1 MVFGIV
7 QLYCG
12 KSGEKGFYNN
22 QEIGL
27 ARALRK
33 FGCRTVI
40 IYPKTDIAA
49 RQEEQI
55 EADIRIVYVPAKAIG
70 VHARYDWKVL
80 VEYGIQAAQIGSDN
94 QLFAPSLV
102 KFCDRHHIPIY
113 NYVGTTQSD
122 TNNPLKRQIMNM
134 LYQRNCRMLK
144 KYACFAKTEYI
155 RKALMRLGVTH
166 ARVVPVG
173 LDTSIIP
180 AVTEDVDRIKEE
192 LNIPKGK
199 KIILFVGRI
208 DEYKRPLDAFRLFQK
223 LDDGYYLVMI
233 GTGKLDDQLELLL
246 CHARDLERINWIKK
260 ISNEKIHLYYAV
272 SDYFINLNKNEIFGM
287 SILEAMYQGCTAV
300 VHHAPGPDSIIENG
314 CSGYLVDSDEEML
327 QVILQGQHLD
337 GKKVRERVEKNFLW
351 DTSAEIIYEW
361 LKEICFDEDDLG
373 SK

>member
-1 MVFGIV
+1 MVFGII

-40 IYPKTDIAA
+40 IYPNTDIAA

-55 EADIRIVYVPAKAIG
+55 EADIQIVYVPAKAIG

-80 VEYGIQAAQIGSDN
+80 LKYGIQAAQIGSDN

-102 KFCDRHHIPIY
+102 KFCNRHHIPIY

-122 TNNPLKRQIMNM
+122 TNNPLKKQIMNM

-144 KYACFAKTEYI
+144 KYACFAKTEHI
-155 RKALMRLGVTH
+155 REALMRLGVAH
-166 ARVVPVG
+166 VRVMPVG

-180 AVTEDVDRIKEE
+180 AVTKDVEQIKEE

-223 LDDGYYLVMI
+223 LDDGYYLIMI
-233 GTGKLDDQLELLL
+233 GTGKLDDQLESLLRR
-246 CHARDLERINWIKK
+246 ARDSERVNWIKK
-260 ISNEKIHLYYAV
+260 ISNEKIHSCYAV

-287 SILEAMYQGCTAV
+287 SILEAMYQGCTV
-300 VHHAPGPDSIIENG
+300 VVRHAPGPDFIIENG

-327 QVILQGQHLD
+327 QVILQGQCLD
-337 GKKVRERVEKNFLW
+337 GRKVRERVEKNFLW
-351 DTSAEIIYEW
+351 DTSAEIIHEW
-361 LKEICFDEDDLG
+361 LKETCFDEDALRN
-373 SK
+373 K